1 MKETDILTAR
11 ARALRGSASDA
22 EQVLW
27 RHLRGRRMMGRK
39 FKRQMILKPYIVD
52 FACMEDKLIIEA
64 DGGQHADQEAYD
76 HKRTAD
82 LEARGYRV
90 LRFWNHEILTQLDA
104 VLEQIRLT
112 LVDRPSPP
120 PSPASGRGS

>member
-1 MKETDILTAR
+1 MKETDMLTAR

-39 FKRQMILKPYIVD
+39 FKRQMILEPYIVD

-76 HKRTAD
+76 QKRTAD

-112 LVDRPSPP
+112 LVDRPSPQ